1 MVIGVVEVVVVVNIV
16 VVKISSLD
24 MTRHLFCGGKS
35 VCFFYSHFY
44 FNEHFHRQKRM
55 LRMMTMTMMVS
66 SEKKEKRRTHSF
78 KERIIFENSKI
89 LRSILLAK

>member
-1 MVIGVVEVVVVVNIV
+1 
-16 VVKISSLD
+16 
-24 MTRHLFCGGKS
+24 MTRHLFEAI
-35 VCFFYSHFY
+35 FLLYSHFY